1 MAANRGPALSGPQK
15 AAVLCMALGTER
27 AAKILQQLSNDEV
40 ERISREIAV
49 LPAIPAP
56 AVGDVL
62 SEFEQVSRA
71 IESVAHGGVQY
82 AQQLLEQ
89 ALGPQKA
96 KIVLEKIQEQLVDT
110 GLKRLKKAAPEV
122 LAGILRGEHPQTVA
136 LILAHLDLRQASSV
150 VEAMDPDT
158 AAEVLFR
165 VARMDKISPEMLL
178 LVESGLSSKTDIGMA
193 EEMTASGG
201 PGPVAK
207 LLNLAG
213 GTLEKQL
220 LESIRGRSSEIADQI
235 QALMFVFEDILLV
248 DGRGIQRLL
257 RDVETKD
264 LALALK
270 AASDE
275 LKKHIR
281 ANMSERAA
289 QALDEEIEM
298 LGPVRVKDVEVAH
311 ARIIETVRGLSD
323 AGEIMIRGRGAN
335 DEIIN

>member
-1 MAANRGPALSGPQK
+1 MQAARPPALSGAQK
-15 AAVLCMALGTER
+15 AAVLCMALGTDR
-27 AAKILQQLSNDEV
+27 AARILQQLTTEEV

-49 LPAIPAP
+49 MPTIPANS
-56 AVGDVL
+56 VGDVL
-62 SEFEQVSRA
+62 AEFEQVSRA
-71 IESVAHGGVQY
+71 VESVAQGGVQY

-96 KIVLEKIQEQLVDT
+96 KVVLEKIQEHLVDT

-136 LILAHLDLRQASSV
+136 LILAHLELRQASAV
-150 VEAMDPDT
+150 VEAMDPEL
-158 AAEVLFR
+158 AADVLFR
-165 VARMDKISPEMLL
+165 VARMEKISPDMLL
-178 LVESGLSSKTDIGMA
+178 LVESGLSSKADIGMA

-207 LLNLAG
+207 LLNLTG

-220 LESIRGRSSEIADQI
+220 LDGIRNRNAEIAEQI
-235 QALMFVFEDILLV
+235 QALMFVFEDLLLV
-248 DGRGIQRLL
+248 DGRGIQRVL
-257 RDVETKD
+257 REVETRE
-264 LALALK
+264 LALSLK

-275 LKKHIR
+275 LKQHIR
-281 ANMSERAA
+281 SNMSERAA

-298 LGPVRVKDVEVAH
+298 LGPVRVKDVEAAH
-311 ARIIETVRGLSD
+311 ARIIEQVRALSD

-335 DEIIN
+335 DDIIS